1 MVVPA
6 RALGPMNY
14 LVLCAVEM
22 VEVFIAARRWKRLTV
37 HYCVGPGGRISFVNV
52 EGDVFAA
59 LILNFIF

>member
-1 MVVPA
+1 
-6 RALGPMNY
+6 MNY
-14 LVLCAVEM
+14 MVLCAVEM

-37 HYCVGPGGRISFVNV
+37 YYCVGPGGRISFVNV